1 MSLILYFIIIT
12 GTPGTPGSNG
22 KNGVNGE
29 KGNVGMRGPI
39 GPTGERGL
47 PGPRGRSG
55 NVRRYYALNGKILI
69 FTTSN
74 KIKVKIMKIQKLIL
88 QFF

>member
-1 MSLILYFIIIT
+1 MQVRFKKIFLKFI

-22 KNGVNGE
+22 KNGINGE
-29 KGNVGMRGPI
+29 KGIVGARGPI

-55 NVRRYYALNGKILI
+55 NVRRYLKLWTYDYFISNDYNDLIYTSKYFQIL
-69 FTTSN
+69 
-74 KIKVKIMKIQKLIL
+74 
-88 QFF
+88 

>member
-1 MSLILYFIIIT
+1 MKLI

-22 KNGVNGE
+22 KNGINGE
-29 KGNVGMRGPI
+29 KGIVGARGPI

-55 NVRRYYALNGKILI
+55 NVRRHLNLQTYNHFYLLYQTSTIILSI
-69 FTTSN
+69 HPN
-74 KIKVKIMKIQKLIL
+74 DVQIL
-88 QFF
+88 

>member
-1 MSLILYFIIIT
+1 MRYTSRILQFCFI

-22 KNGVNGE
+22 KNGINGE
-29 KGNVGMRGPI
+29 KGIVGARGPI

-55 NVRRYYALNGKILI
+55 NVRRHLNLWTYSYIFLELNYYDALIY
-69 FTTSN
+69 SPE
-74 KIKVKIMKIQKLIL
+74 
-88 QFF
+88 